1 MKFQFNLPVYT
12 RQALLQELVHTEFKL
27 CHQSDYLSLVVF
39 AFKKRDFTAFQESS
53 TVEEWNQLL
62 AEVERV
68 SRQVGRSLL
77 DTMIRY
83 GDGRMITFLRDT
95 PKSGAIAVRDR
106 MATALESFGE
116 RCPFE
121 VATISC
127 PEDSETPDT
136 LIGDVDNLVEEMA
149 NG

>member
-1 MKFQFNLPVYT
+1 
-12 RQALLQELVHTEFKL
+12 
-27 CHQSDYLSLVVF
+27 
-39 AFKKRDFTAFQESS
+39 
-53 TVEEWNQLL
+53 
-62 AEVERV
+62 
-68 SRQVGRSLL
+68 
-77 DTMIRY
+77 
-83 GDGRMITFLRDT
+83 MITFLRDT